1 MHSWQVILLV
11 FLALLPMVLML
22 DYWGDER
29 LTFRGRPIRR
39 PWRTRPDA
47 SAPAEDDTHH

>member
-1 MHSWQVILLV
+1 VQFWQYILLA
-11 FLALLPMVLML
+11 FLFLLPMVLMI

-39 PWRTRPDA
+39 PWRTQIEHQVA
-47 SAPAEDDTHH
+47 DDHH